1 MAVRPERK
9 DALSTRPVYLPR
21 VSLKA
26 LEEAARPAADA
37 EGATLRLYAECVADI
52 DLTALAKRLS
62 EAGLGDVRFAGGV
75 VGTLFGKPQTQVRET
90 LSVAANRLAWAHIVD
105 ASKREYRLLPLRSQV
120 DREEAWLLARSQPAY
135 EGMEHPSSIPDG
147 LYEAAELQAV
157 YRELLGDAASAAV
170 VVTGRRPARW
180 DAASVR
186 WVEEAS
192 LPGAPAIVCA
202 VASTVDELVKRTQ
215 RALASDAR

>member
-26 LEEAARPAADA
+26 LEEAARQATDA
-37 EGATLRLYAECVADI
+37 EGASLRLYAESAADI

-75 VGTLFGKPQTQVRET
+75 VGALFGKPQTQVRDAI
-90 LSVAANRLAWAHIVD
+90 SVAANRLAWAHIVD

-120 DREEAWLLARSQPAY
+120 DREETWLMARSQPAF
-135 EGMEHPSSIPDG
+135 EGVEHPSSIPDG
-147 LYEAAELQAV
+147 LYEAAELQAA
-157 YRELLGDAASAAV
+157 YRELLSDAAAAV
-170 VVTGRRPARW
+170 VVTRRRPARW
-180 DAASVR
+180 DASSGR

-192 LPGAPAIVCA
+192 VPGAPAIVCA
-202 VASTVDELVKRTQ
+202 AASTVDELVERARQ
-215 RALASDAR
+215 ALASDAR

>member
-157 YRELLGDAASAAV
+157 YGDLLGGSTPAIV
-170 VVTGRRPARW
+170 FTTRRPARW
-180 DAASVR
+180 DAASGR
-186 WVEEAS
+186 WAEEAS
-192 LPGAPAIVCA
+192 IPGAPTIVCA